1 MRTRGADSLPRWTP
15 RSTSHR
21 GCCSACRRR
30 SSRRRVRSPPMNSAG
45 TRTLSAS
52 EIAALTGGKLV
63 GPGSTTVAGIAPLER
78 AGPGDLSFLASPRYV
93 PYFERTSASVVLV
106 APALESA
113 KGGPETRII
122 VPEPYAALSV
132 GLPVLDPKAVW
143 EAGVHRTAVVGQ
155 GATWQEPVAIGPHAV
170 IGREVQL
177 GRNIRIGAGCVLGDG
192 VAVGDDTQL
201 YPGVTLYAGTALGKR
216 VIVHAG
222 AVLGSDGFGYIPGK
236 SGEAGGHRK
245 IPHVGRCLIGD
256 DIEIGANTCV
266 DRGSVDDTVIGSGTK
281 IDNLVHIA
289 HNVRIGAR
297 CLIMAQAGVAG
308 SVQVEDDVIIG
319 GQAGISDHLT
329 IGRGARLL
337 VQSGHIADV
346 PAEATMFG
354 TPSRAHREYLRAQVA
369 MYRLP
374 GKRGGAAGPGE
385 TKNPTP
391 PPPPPSRRFSTAA
404 CSRTSTP

>member
-1 MRTRGADSLPRWTP
+1 M
-15 RSTSHR
+15 
-21 GCCSACRRR
+21 
-30 SSRRRVRSPPMNSAG
+30 
-45 TRTLSAS
+45 
-52 EIAALTGGKLV
+52 
-63 GPGSTTVAGIAPLER
+63 GPGTATVAGIAPLER

-106 APALESA
+106 APALEA
-113 KGGPETRII
+113 APGGPETRII
-122 VPEPYAALSV
+122 VAEPYAALLV
-132 GLPVLDPKAVW
+132 VLPVLYPQAVW
-143 EAGVHRTAVVGQ
+143 EPGIHPTAALGR

-170 IGREVQL
+170 IGAGVQL
-177 GRNIRIGAGCVLGDG
+177 GKNVRIGAGCVLGDG

-201 YPGVTLYAGTALGKR
+201 YSGVTLYSGTALGKR

-236 SGEAGGHRK
+236 GGEEHRK

-256 DIEIGANTCV
+256 DIEIGANTCI

-297 CLIMAQAGVAG
+297 CLIMAQAGIAG
-308 SVQVEDDVIIG
+308 STQVEDEVIIG
-319 GQAGISDHLT
+319 GQAGVSDHLT

-346 PAEATMFG
+346 PADATMFG

-369 MYRLP
+369 MYRLARIVGDLEDLVKSKAETP
-374 GKRGGAAGPGE
+374 ERPAGP
-385 TKNPTP
+385 
-391 PPPPPSRRFSTAA
+391 AHH
-404 CSRTSTP
+404 

>member
-1 MRTRGADSLPRWTP
+1 MRTRGEDSSRRWTP
-15 RSTSHR
+15 RSTSPR
-21 GCCSACRRR
+21 ECCSACRGR
-30 SSRRRVRSPPMNSAG
+30 SSRRRVRPPMNSAG
-45 TRTLSAS
+45 TRPLSAS
-52 EIAALTGGKLV
+52 EIAALTGGRLV
-63 GPGSTTVAGIAPLER
+63 GPGTVTVAGIAPLER

-106 APALESA
+106 AAALEA
-113 KGGPETRII
+113 AAGGPETRII
-122 VPEPYAALSV
+122 VPEPYAALLV
-132 GLPVLDPKAVW
+132 VLPVLYPQAVW
-143 EAGVHRTAVVGQ
+143 EAGVHPTAVVGRAPAWQ
-155 GATWQEPVAIGPHAV
+155 GPVAIGPPASL
-170 IGREVQL
+170 GREVQL
-177 GRNIRIGAGCVLGDG
+177 GRNVRIGAGCVLGDG

-236 SGEAGGHRK
+236 VGEAGGHRK

-319 GQAGISDHLT
+319 GQVGGSDHLT
-329 IGRGARLL
+329 IGRGAPLL
-337 VQSGHIADV
+337 LQSGRIAHV
-346 PAEATMFG
+346 PPRSTNFR
-354 TPSRAHREYLRAQVA
+354 TPSREHRHD
-369 MYRLP
+369 
-374 GKRGGAAGPGE
+374 
-385 TKNPTP
+385 
-391 PPPPPSRRFSTAA
+391 
-404 CSRTSTP
+404 